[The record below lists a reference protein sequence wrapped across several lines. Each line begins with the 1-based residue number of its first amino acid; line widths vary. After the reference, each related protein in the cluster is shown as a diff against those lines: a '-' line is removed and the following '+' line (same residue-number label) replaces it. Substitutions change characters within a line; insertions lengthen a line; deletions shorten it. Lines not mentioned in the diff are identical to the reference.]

1 MKIGKESLVVLGIGN
16 DIRMDDGA
24 GIRIVEYLEQDP
36 GLKKFNISFKFLN
49 TGGFDIL
56 DEINGYNRAI
66 IVDAAS
72 MTDQDLKPGQFFH
85 INNLSEY
92 KTGQPIGISSHGVG
106 VLQILGYAE
115 MGGFQVPHQIEVYGI
130 QVKETGYFSEELT
143 PEVAEGV
150 KKLVNIIKERILR
163 IFSNSNENSVSEM

>member
-1 MKIGKESLVVLGIGN
+1 MDKRKSLVVLGVGN

-24 GIRIVEYLEQDP
+24 GIRVVEHLERDNE
-36 GLKKFNISFKFLN
+36 LEALDISFKYLN

-56 DEINGYNRAI
+56 DEIDGYERAI

-72 MTDQDLKPGQFFH
+72 MTDQNLRPGEFFCISDLH
-85 INNLSEY
+85 EY
-92 KTGQPIGISSHGVG
+92 TKGQPVGISSHGVG
-106 VLQILGYAE
+106 VLQVLGYAE
-115 MGGFQVPHQIEVYGI
+115 MGGYKVPRQIEVYGI

-150 KKLVNIIKERILR
+150 KKLVRILRERILTLFSGLNGDR
-163 IFSNSNENSVSEM
+163 I

>member
-1 MKIGKESLVVLGIGN
+1 MTDSKFLVVLGVGN

-24 GIRIVEYLEQDP
+24 GIRVVEYLEQDSN
-36 GLKKFNISFKFLN
+36 LKNLVISFKYLN

-56 DEINGYNRAI
+56 DEIDGYQKAI

-72 MTDQDLKPGQFFH
+72 MTDQGLKPGEFFH
-85 INNLSEY
+85 IEDLSQY
-92 KTGQPIGISSHGVG
+92 ATGQPVGVSSHGVG

-115 MGGFQVPHQIEVYGI
+115 AGGYRLPDLIEVYGI
-130 QVKETGYFSEELT
+130 QVKETGFFSEELT

-150 KKLVNIIKERILR
+150 KKLVQILKERIL
-163 IFSNSNENSVSEM
+163 NLLKDHP

>member
-1 MKIGKESLVVLGIGN
+1 MDIGKALVVLGIGN

-24 GIRIVEYLEQDP
+24 GIRVVECLEKDP
-36 GLKKFNISFKFLN
+36 SLEHLNISFKYLN

-56 DEINGYNRAI
+56 DEIDGYERAI

-72 MTDQDLKPGQFFH
+72 MTDQGLKPGEFFH
-85 INNLSEY
+85 ISNLSEY
-92 KTGQPIGISSHGVG
+92 KKGQPVGVYSHGVG

-115 MGGFQVPHQIEVYGI
+115 VGGYQVPQQIEVYGI

-143 PEVAEGV
+143 PEVTKGVEG
-150 KKLVNIIKERILR
+150 LVNILKKRI
-163 IFSNSNENSVSEM
+163 IAFFSK

>member
-1 MKIGKESLVVLGIGN
+1 MVKSVVVLGIGN

-24 GIRIVEYLEQDP
+24 GIRVVECLEQDSN
-36 GLKKFNISFKFLN
+36 LQHLDISFKYLN

-56 DEINGYNRAI
+56 DEINGYEIAI

-72 MTDQDLKPGQFFH
+72 MTDQNLKPGEFFI
-85 INNLSEY
+85 INDLKKY
-92 KTGQPIGISSHGVG
+92 TKGRPVGVSSHGVG

-115 MGGFQVPHQIEVYGI
+115 MGGYEVPRHIEVYGI

-150 KKLVNIIKERILR
+150 NKLVKVLKKRIMTL
-163 IFSNSNENSVSEM
+163 FSNDS